1 MITFLEYLINHK
13 FKCDLEILYG
23 VGSKVMI
30 SSFKYSTNDKLFVID
45 CKLIVGDTT
54 LEDLN
59 ELLRDGMDFIL
70 GKCWRLTGYKQK
82 IMIISSM
89 DI

>member
-13 FKCDLEILYG
+13 FKCDLELLYG

-54 LEDLN
+54 
-59 ELLRDGMDFIL
+59 
-70 GKCWRLTGYKQK
+70 
-82 IMIISSM
+82 
-89 DI
+89 